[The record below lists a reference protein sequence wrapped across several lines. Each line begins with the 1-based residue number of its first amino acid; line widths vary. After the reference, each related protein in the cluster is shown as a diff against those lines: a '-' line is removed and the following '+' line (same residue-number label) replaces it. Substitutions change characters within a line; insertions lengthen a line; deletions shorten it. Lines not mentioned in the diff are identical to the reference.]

1 MSTERQKFGTEID
14 IHVGT
19 TKTYEYTIINADTNL
34 FQPLTDTSKY
44 ATAVVKIFKPDG
56 TQVGGT
62 RTVSFTDRANGKVE
76 FTLTPTETAA
86 ANAGNWRG
94 ELEISNTAPVIIDQ
108 QFFNV
113 NILESN

>member
-1 MSTERQKFGTEID
+1 MSTERQKFATEID
-14 IHVGT
+14 IHVGS
-19 TKTYEYTIINADTNL
+19 TKTFEYTIINSDTGT

-44 ATAVVKIFKPDG
+44 ATAKVKIFKPDG
-56 TQVGGT
+56 TQVGGD

-94 ELEISNTAPVIIDQ
+94 ELEMSNTAPLIIDQ

>member
-1 MSTERQKFGTEID
+1 MSTERQKFATEID

-19 TKTYEYTIINADTNL
+19 TKTFEYTIIDPDTGV
-34 FQPLTDTSKY
+34 FKDLTDVDKY
-44 ATAVVKIFKPDG
+44 ATAKVKIFKPDG
-56 TQVGGT
+56 TQVGGD

-76 FTLTPTETAA
+76 FILTTTESAA

-94 ELEISNTAPVIIDQ
+94 ELEISNIAPVIIDQ

>member
-1 MSTERQKFGTEID
+1 MSTERTTFDTVID

-19 TKTYEYTIINADTNL
+19 TKTFEYTIIDPDTGT
-34 FQPLTDTSKY
+34 FKVLTDTDIY
-44 ATAVVKIFKPDG
+44 ATAKVKIFKPDG
-56 TQVGGT
+56 TQIGGD
-62 RTVSFTDRANGKVE
+62 RTVSFTDRATGKVE
-76 FTLTPTETAA
+76 FTLTTTETAT

-94 ELEISNTAPVIIDQ
+94 ELEISNTAPLIIDQ